1 MEDILDIFQTVVAKA
16 SGITAD
22 SALASLFSARA
33 DLMELTENSHEASLR
48 PKSPGGLS
56 HAERAGL
63 ACRMAKLNNDSA
75 LVTHYES
82 LFGDGSQSLADTSF
96 DGGSDARLKAIIRHT
111 DLITTKPKEAAAG
124 DVLALQSVGMND
136 PDIVRLSQLIAFLSY
151 QIRVVHS
158 LRLMAEVA

>member
-1 MEDILDIFQTVVAKA
+1 MDIFQTVVAKA
-16 SGITAD
+16 SGISAD
-22 SALASLFSARA
+22 SSLASVFSGRA

-48 PKSPGGLS
+48 PTHPGGLS

-63 ACRMAKLNNDSA
+63 ACRMAKLNNEPLLA
-75 LVTHYES
+75 AHYEG
-82 LFGDGSQSLADTSF
+82 LFGEGSQTLSDTGF
-96 DGGSDARLKAIIRHT
+96 DGGSDARLKAIIRHSDLVTT
-111 DLITTKPKEAAAG
+111 DPKTAVAG

-136 PDIVRLSQLIAFLSY
+136 PDIVRLSELIAFVSY

>member
-1 MEDILDIFQTVVAKA
+1 MDIFQTVVAKA

-22 SALASLFSARA
+22 SALAGVFSARA

-48 PKSPGGLS
+48 PKNPGGLS
-56 HAERAGL
+56 RAERAGL

-82 LFGDGSQSLADTSF
+82 LFGDGSQSLADTSL

-111 DLITTKPKEAAAG
+111 DLITTNP
-124 DVLALQSVGMND
+124 
-136 PDIVRLSQLIAFLSY
+136 
-151 QIRVVHS
+151 
-158 LRLMAEVA
+158 